1 MHDMILLS
9 FVHFTRRFLNPTF
22 IKRVSIFA
30 AIVLFGFSGYFGYEF
45 IKQVMTFISK
55 SIVLINLNRVVIR

>member
-1 MHDMILLS
+1 
-9 FVHFTRRFLNPTF
+9 
-22 IKRVSIFA
+22 

-55 SIVLINLNRVVIR
+55 A

>member
-1 MHDMILLS
+1 MHDTILLS

-55 SIVLINLNRVVIR
+55 A